1 MKNNKSE
8 PILYLYKAII
18 IYDLD
23 RFYSETYSNYIEGRK
38 FVPRMWLG
46 GQTGDKNVE
55 KIGITKENT
64 FPKTIILPYLSRF

>member
-1 MKNNKSE
+1 MERVAEKTW
-8 PILYLYKAII
+8 ITGGL
-18 IYDLD
+18 
-23 RFYSETYSNYIEGRK
+23 RFYSEKYSNCIEGRK
-38 FVPRMWLG
+38 FVPRIWLG